1 MNETINK
8 LIEMLKMQIKI
19 RDDKINVL
27 TRENEVQSIIIKNIK
42 SRYQR
47 IILVLSALLLMSS
60 AITVYNLTF

>member
-1 MNETINK
+1 
-8 LIEMLKMQIKI
+8 MLKMQIKI

>member
-1 MNETINK
+1 
-8 LIEMLKMQIKI
+8 MLKMQIKI

-27 TRENEVQSIIIKNIK
+27 TRENEVQSIIIKNLK